1 MTKFIYAFHGGG
13 MPKTPEE
20 GAKMM
25 AAWQA
30 WMGSL
35 GEAMADPGA
44 PVGMSK
50 TVTSG
55 GVSGDGGSNP
65 LSGYTVVNAANI
77 DEAVEMSKGCPIL
90 ESGGSIEVAECMDM

>member
-1 MTKFIYAFHGGG
+1 MTKFIYAFHGGA
-13 MPKTPEE
+13 MPETPEE
-20 GAKMM
+20 GEKVM
-25 AAWQA
+25 AAWRS
-30 WMGSL
+30 WMESL
-35 GEAMADPGA
+35 GDAMIDPGA

-50 TVTSG
+50 TVTPG
-55 GVSGDGGSNP
+55 GVSDDGGSNP

>member
-1 MTKFIYAFHGGG
+1 MTKYIYAFHGGG
-13 MPKTPEE
+13 MPETPEE

-35 GEAMADPGA
+35 GDKMADPGA

-50 TVTSG
+50 TVTWGS
-55 GVSGDGGSNP
+55 VSDDGGSNP
-65 LSGYTVVNAANI
+65 LSGYTVVHATNI
-77 DEAVEMSKGCPIL
+77 DEAIEMSKGCPIL